1 MTHMKNENNIR
12 AFSVLAAASFGFSA
26 LLFAADQKSIGPG
39 QENLGS
45 VEVSGEAKDKVT
57 IDKMTLPIKIEI
69 PDIIDSVTDKTEKLL
84 EKAQPIPS
92 EDDFRLFNRLSSDQT
107 AKPWL
112 TDFPEPPL
120 IRFFPEPSKTAVVGW
135 RLEVTDDQGNIIQ
148 TLTGKGNAVKEIQWD
163 GVDKTGKVIKVAS
176 AYSFRFITIDEFKNV
191 HTTIGKA
198 FNLKYLKYRD
208 KNNLYLEV
216 ANDFFFDEDRLRP
229 EAAPLFEKVLDVLR
243 EYSKYR
249 FTVEYYIDNPKG
261 EAVKTRQNDISERVA
276 KEMLLPRDDVRFSY
290 QKIEDR
296 GDITRFVIHL
306 R

>member
-1 MTHMKNENNIR
+1 MT
-12 AFSVLAAASFGFSA
+12 
-26 LLFAADQKSIGPG
+26 P
-39 QENLGS
+39 
-45 VEVSGEAKDKVT
+45 
-57 IDKMTLPIKIEI
+57 PIKIEI

-84 EKAQPIPS
+84 QKAQPIPA
-92 EDDFRLFNRLSSDQT
+92 EDDFGRFNRLASDQT

-120 IRFFPEPSKTAVVGW
+120 IRFLPAPSKTAVVGW

-148 TLTGKGNAVKEIQWD
+148 TLEGKGNAVKEIQWD

-176 AYSFRFITIDEFKNV
+176 AYSFRFIIIDEFKNV

-208 KNNLYLEV
+208 KKNLYLEI
-216 ANDFFFDEDRLRP
+216 ANDFLFDEDRLRP
-229 EAAPLFEKVLDVLR
+229 DAVPLFEKVLDVLR
-243 EYSKYR
+243 EYSKYP
-249 FTVEYYIDNPKG
+249 FTVEYYIENPKG
-261 EAVKTRQNDISERVA
+261 EAVKARQNDISDRVA